1 MARTPPSDYP
11 ASATTQPAGNALSV
25 TPANTDLG
33 IISRAIYIG
42 DTGDLTVKMA
52 GSGNIV
58 LFKNVGSGSLLPIR
72 VTQVLSATTAAN
84 IVALY

>member
-1 MARTPPSDYP
+1 
-11 ASATTQPAGNALSV
+11 
-25 TPANTDLG
+25 
-33 IISRAIYIG
+33 
-42 DTGDLTVKMA
+42 MA